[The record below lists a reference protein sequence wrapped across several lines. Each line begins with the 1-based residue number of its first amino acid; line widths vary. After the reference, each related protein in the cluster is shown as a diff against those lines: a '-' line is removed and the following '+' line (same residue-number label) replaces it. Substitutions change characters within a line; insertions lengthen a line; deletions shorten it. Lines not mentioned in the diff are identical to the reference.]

1 MTQNKK
7 TPMRRCVGCMTS
19 KPKQDLIR
27 LVLQDETALQIDET
41 GKANGRGVYL
51 CKQKDCFEKAK
62 KRKAINRSLKSNI
75 NEEQLNHLFKEL
87 LPDEGKDI

>member
-1 MTQNKK
+1 
-7 TPMRRCVGCMTS
+7 MRRCVGCMTS